1 MASRVGE
8 IRRILLL
15 DFESGE
21 VRNWKRAAIKTALGI
36 DRGTP
41 LVEKGFRPLINL
53 ASSRLDGTFYNFR
66 LFERLTRAIDLARR
80 CKIEISARYLDG
92 VEPISSACMKRVN
105 VTSSDADE
113 YEEKGGISINNRGI
127 RMACSRF
134 SFYQRYPPQFSP

>member
-53 ASSRLDGTFYNFR
+53 ASSRVDGTFYNFR
-66 LFERLTRAIDLARR
+66 LFERLTRAIDLTRR

-92 VEPISSACMKRVN
+92 VEPISSACTKRVN

-113 YEEKGGISINNRGI
+113 YVERRERSRLIIEE
-127 RMACSRF
+127 
-134 SFYQRYPPQFSP
+134 

>member
-80 CKIEISARYLDG
+80 CKIEISARHLG
-92 VEPISSACMKRVN
+92 IWMEPISSACTKRKCN
-105 VTSSDADE
+105 VFRRRRIRGTKR
-113 YEEKGGISINNRGI
+113 KGG
-127 RMACSRF
+127 SRLIIEE
-134 SFYQRYPPQFSP
+134 

>member
-80 CKIEISARYLDG
+80 CKIEISARHLG
-92 VEPISSACMKRVN
+92 IWMEPISSACTKRVN

-134 SFYQRYPPQFSP
+134 SFYQRYPP

>member
-66 LFERLTRAIDLARR
+66 VFECLTRAIDLARR

-92 VEPISSACMKRVN
+92 VEPISSACTKRVN

-113 YEEKGGISINNRGI
+113 WTWNEEKGGISINNRGI

-134 SFYQRYPPQFSP
+134 SFYQRYPP